1 MKDYSAMS
9 DYLINQHVAESLPGK
24 YLYYA
29 DYIWDTEEEKKF
41 EPTSSWADAGPI
53 IAEQGIS
60 LLMYRRG
67 KRKAYPAS
75 QGMLSPC
82 EYQDENPLRSA
93 MICYLI
99 MKDAEK
105 GHG

>member
-53 IAEQGIS
+53 IQKNWIGLRMQS
-60 LLMYRRG
+60 NGLWVGTQPGG
-67 KRKAYPAS
+67 KLPQYH
-75 QGMLSPC
+75 
-82 EYQDENPLRSA
+82 DNPLRAA
-93 MICYLI
+93 MIVYLM